1 MFNITGNQAFDLFI
15 ITSDNNKQ
23 KVLNMKEQ
31 YPFLSIE
38 DIFEKLE
45 FKRSDFTDLDYKTL
59 MQYID

>member
-1 MFNITGNQAFDLFI
+1 MFNITGNQVFDLFI